1 MYQRLLT
8 PKTNSTELELDAA
21 AEVKQTS
28 PTTIDF
34 RLKPGQMFTDGFGEL
49 TADDVKFSFE
59 RIGLPAVGG
68 AKDSP
73 YKADWLHLVRVEVKS
88 KYEGRIL
95 LSAPRANVFDIAIAD
110 IAGSIVSRKA
120 VEQRGAEIGTAPVG
134 SGAYQMGGYDRQK
147 GAVLKRNAAYSGRKA
162 HFDEINLRVISDP
175 KTTELAV
182 RAGEVDF
189 ALLNPS
195 AADPLRAASGVTV
208 EDVAGMAFVWMGMN
222 VEKGPLA
229 DLRVRQA
236 IRLGVDVDQ
245 MVLAGYNGKAPRL
258 NTVMPPQ
265 ILGHWK
271 EAPVYRRNVAEARRL
286 LSAAGVSNL
295 KLRLT
300 VLNQPQFQNMAL
312 VARALLAEVGV
323 TVEIDQQAPGSF
335 WNSGKDEVG
344 KNLELYMVQFN
355 GKHDPNFVLQWFRTA
370 QIGVWNWSR
379 WNSPE
384 FDRLY
389 TEAADELDVAKRR
402 DKVIEIQR
410 LMDQSAAFVWLTN
423 GANAVV
429 RRNWLKPA
437 AVPGWVDWQYAGF
450 GI

>member
-1 MYQRLLT
+1 M
-8 PKTNSTELELDAA
+8 
-21 AEVKQTS
+21 
-28 PTTIDF
+28 
-34 RLKPGQMFTDGFGEL
+34 
-49 TADDVKFSFE
+49 
-59 RIGLPAVGG
+59 
-68 AKDSP
+68 
-73 YKADWLHLVRVEVKS
+73 
-88 KYEGRIL
+88 
-95 LSAPRANVFDIAIAD
+95 
-110 IAGSIVSRKA
+110 
-120 VEQRGAEIGTAPVG
+120 
-134 SGAYQMGGYDRQK
+134 
-147 GAVLKRNAAYSGRKA
+147 
-162 HFDEINLRVISDP
+162 
-175 KTTELAV
+175 
-182 RAGEVDF
+182 
-189 ALLNPS
+189 
-195 AADPLRAASGVTV
+195 
-208 EDVAGMAFVWMGMN
+208 
-222 VEKGPLA
+222 
-229 DLRVRQA
+229 
-236 IRLGVDVDQ
+236 
-245 MVLAGYNGKAPRL
+245 
-258 NTVMPPQ
+258 
-265 ILGHWK
+265 
-271 EAPVYRRNVAEARRL
+271 YRRNVAEARRL

-335 WNSGKDEVG
+335 WNAGKDEVG

-355 GKHDPNFVLQWFRTA
+355 GKHDPNFVLQWFRAA